1 MLIPIQPVNVD
12 PEKIAFQM
20 CESGEQVTFAQLE
33 ERANQVAHLVSD
45 LGILPGDHV
54 AVLMNNCHELLELC
68 FGLDRSGVYYTLIS
82 TRLTTDEMD
91 YIIRDCGARLFV
103 YSTTLESVD
112 QDFFSKLPNT
122 LQCMSVGACAEQRA
136 HRDWVA
142 ECAKKP
148 TSAIAQALQG
158 SDMLYS
164 SGTTGRPKGV
174 LWPLPKSSAGQK
186 TMLVTLLSPLFGYD
200 ANSHYLSTAPLYHAA
215 PLRHSMTVIKMGG
228 TVTVMERFDALL
240 ALQTLERYRITHSQW
255 VPTMF
260 VRLLKLDLATRKKF
274 DLSCMKMAVHA
285 AAPCPVDVKEQMI
298 EWWGP
303 IVHEYYAGTENN
315 GFCSITPFEWL
326 QHKGSVG
333 RASQGKLHI
342 CDEEGIP
349 LEVGQ
354 TGAVYFSDGPQ
365 FLYHNDPV
373 STAQTRNSLGWTTL
387 GDIGYL
393 DAQGYLYLVDRKAF
407 MIISGGVNI
416 YPQEIE
422 NVLLQHPKVMDAAV
436 VGVPNSDWGEEVKA
450 VVQPVHACDVGPDI
464 AEELLAFCRGRLA
477 DYKCPR
483 SIDFDMDLPRLPTGK
498 LYKKLVK
505 KRYWPQ

>member
-1 MLIPIQPVNVD
+1 MLIPIQPVRVD

-20 CESGEQVTFAQLE
+20 CESGEQVTYAQLE
-33 ERANQVAHLVSD
+33 GRANQVAHLISK
-45 LGILPGDHV
+45 LGILPGEHV
-54 AVLMNNCHELLELC
+54 AVLMNNCRELLELC

-82 TRLTTDEMD
+82 TRLTTDEID
-91 YIIRDCGARLFV
+91 YIVRDSGALLFV
-103 YSTTLESVD
+103 YSSAVESAD
-112 QDFFSKLPNT
+112 QDLFNKLPLT
-122 LQCMSVGACAEQRA
+122 LQCMRVGAGDQQMAHGDWMAQCAAQPTYGLEQ
-136 HRDWVA
+136 
-142 ECAKKP
+142 
-148 TSAIAQALQG
+148 SLQG
-158 SDMLYS
+158 CDMLYS

-174 LWPLPKSSAGQK
+174 LWPLPKTEAGQH
-186 TMLVTLLSPLFGYD
+186 TMLVQLLSPLFGYD

-240 ALQTLERYRITHSQW
+240 ALQAIERFRITHSQW

-260 VRLLKLDLATRKKF
+260 VRLLKLDPETRAKF
-274 DLSCMKMAVHA
+274 DLSSMKMAVHA
-285 AAPCPVDVKEQMI
+285 AAPCPVDVKEKMMD
-298 EWWGP
+298 WWGP

-315 GFCSITPFEWL
+315 GFCSITPAEWL

-342 CDEEGIP
+342 FDEEGVL

-354 TGAVYFSDGPQ
+354 TGAVYFSEGPQ
-365 FLYHNDPV
+365 FTYHNDPV
-373 STAQTRNSLGWTTL
+373 ATAQTRNALGWTTL

-393 DAQGYLYLVDRKAF
+393 DEQGYLYLVDRKAF

-422 NVLLQHPKVMDAAV
+422 NLLLQHPKVMDAAV

-450 VVQPVHACDVGPDI
+450 VVQPVHAGDIGPALA
-464 AEELLAFCRGRLA
+464 AELQAFCREKLA
-477 DYKCPR
+477 DFKCPR
-483 SIDFDMDLPRLPTGK
+483 SIDFDLALPRLPTGK
-498 LYKKLVK
+498 LYKKLLK

>member
-54 AVLMNNCHELLELC
+54 AVLMNNCRELLELC

-112 QDFFSKLPNT
+112 QDFFSKLPNS

-148 TSAIAQALQG
+148 TSAIAHALQG

-240 ALQTLERYRITHSQW
+240 ALQTIERYRITHSQW

-303 IVHEYYAGTENN
+303 IVHE
-315 GFCSITPFEWL
+315 
-326 QHKGSVG
+326 
-333 RASQGKLHI
+333 
-342 CDEEGIP
+342 
-349 LEVGQ
+349 
-354 TGAVYFSDGPQ
+354 
-365 FLYHNDPV
+365 
-373 STAQTRNSLGWTTL
+373 
-387 GDIGYL
+387 
-393 DAQGYLYLVDRKAF
+393 
-407 MIISGGVNI
+407 
-416 YPQEIE
+416 
-422 NVLLQHPKVMDAAV
+422 
-436 VGVPNSDWGEEVKA
+436 
-450 VVQPVHACDVGPDI
+450 
-464 AEELLAFCRGRLA
+464 
-477 DYKCPR
+477 
-483 SIDFDMDLPRLPTGK
+483 
-498 LYKKLVK
+498 
-505 KRYWPQ
+505 

>member
-1 MLIPIQPVNVD
+1 
-12 PEKIAFQM
+12 
-20 CESGEQVTFAQLE
+20 
-33 ERANQVAHLVSD
+33 
-45 LGILPGDHV
+45 
-54 AVLMNNCHELLELC
+54 
-68 FGLDRSGVYYTLIS
+68 
-82 TRLTTDEMD
+82 
-91 YIIRDCGARLFV
+91 
-103 YSTTLESVD
+103 
-112 QDFFSKLPNT
+112 
-122 LQCMSVGACAEQRA
+122 
-136 HRDWVA
+136 
-142 ECAKKP
+142 
-148 TSAIAQALQG
+148 
-158 SDMLYS
+158 
-164 SGTTGRPKGV
+164 
-174 LWPLPKSSAGQK
+174 
-186 TMLVTLLSPLFGYD
+186 MLVTLLSPLFGYD

-240 ALQTLERYRITHSQW
+240 ALQTIERYRITHSQW

-342 CDEEGIP
+342 CNEEGIP

-483 SIDFDMDLPRLPTGK
+483 SIDFDMELPRLPTGK